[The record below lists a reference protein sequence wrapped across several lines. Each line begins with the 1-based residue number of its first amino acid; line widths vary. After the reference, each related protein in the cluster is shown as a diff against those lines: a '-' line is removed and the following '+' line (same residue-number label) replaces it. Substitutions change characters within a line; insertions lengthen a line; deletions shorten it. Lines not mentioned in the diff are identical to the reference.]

1 MLKKFTL
8 NFYEQRMKMLTFFPQ
23 EIIFSCVS
31 KELDSTGQLNNNKTE
46 YNAFNQPLGKSP
58 KSSPLLLYPYLLT
71 IEDLGQWLAK
81 GLERNKIC
89 A

>member
-1 MLKKFTL
+1 
-8 NFYEQRMKMLTFFPQ
+8 MLTFFPQ

-31 KELDSTGQLNNNKTE
+31 KELDSTGQLNNKTE
-46 YNAFNQPLGKSP
+46 YNTFNQPHGKSP
-58 KSSPLLLYPYLLT
+58 KSSPLLPYPYLPT